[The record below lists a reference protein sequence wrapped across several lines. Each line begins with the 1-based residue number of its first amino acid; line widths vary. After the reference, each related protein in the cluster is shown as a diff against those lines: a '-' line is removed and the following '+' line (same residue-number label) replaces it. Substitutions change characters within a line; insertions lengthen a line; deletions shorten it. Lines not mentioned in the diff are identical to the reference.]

1 MLVCLCA
8 LSAGIFPCLCL
19 RTFCVNSCSRSI
31 ICSHHF
37 HEQGRSSIQKYRCS
51 ASSWYHAKTP
61 SVIFGLVASI
71 LRNPGSSSEKFKIEI
86 SPVPTPQACFQ
97 LSTISS
103 FRPDLDP
110 RDINPIA
117 KWSKHLPLLLQQLA
131 LLRLVSWVRKALW
144 FLRISGGLLTHYGC
158 SICSVL

>member
-19 RTFCVNSCSRSI
+19 RTFCVNRCSRSI

-37 HEQGRSSIQKYRCS
+37 HEQGRTSIQKYRCS

-71 LRNPGSSSEKFKIEI
+71 LRNPGSSSKKSRSRYLLFRHLKL
-86 SPVPTPQACFQ
+86 A
-97 LSTISS
+97 SS
-103 FRPDLDP
+103 F
-110 RDINPIA
+110 
-117 KWSKHLPLLLQQLA
+117 LPFPLFTPTWIRETQIQL
-131 LLRLVSWVRKALW
+131 RNGPNIYHCCCNSWHSCDW
-144 FLRISGGLLTHYGC
+144 FRGYGKLFGSYEFLEAC
-158 SICSVL
+158 